1 VLNSSQEAVLAQ
13 LFYAYNASY
22 RHADDDVARA
32 WYGWVFKNLNDCKE
46 NPLEGRYS
54 LQLLYDWS
62 SYRLSTIVAIP
73 VILSLAIGTWYMM
86 GQGDV
91 VTAWTLALYIVTT
104 AAGEFSILKTACVLL
119 TARSAYCI
127 DGDYREFEGH
137 LGIVGY
143 HSRSIWAYFAL
154 ICTLEHW
161 IQQGATYLNDLRRQI
176 IIVVILNNR
185 EFPHI
190 TPLLLMRMSLGPSFP
205 GAVELF

>member
-1 VLNSSQEAVLAQ
+1 MLNSSQEAVLAQ

-104 AAGEFSILKTACVLL
+104 AAGEFPMRKTACVLL
-119 TARSAYCI
+119 TARSAYCT
-127 DGDYREFEGH
+127 DGDYWESQRR
-137 LGIVGY
+137 LGIVGIPFCE
-143 HSRSIWAYFAL
+143 HWAYFAL

-161 IQQGATYLNDLRRQI
+161 FLQQRSTYLNDLRQQ
-176 IIVVILNNR
+176 
-185 EFPHI
+185 
-190 TPLLLMRMSLGPSFP
+190 
-205 GAVELF
+205 

>member
-13 LFYAYNASY
+13 LFFAYKASY

-32 WYGWVFKNLNDCKE
+32 WHGWVSKNLNDSKE

-62 SYRLSTIVAIP
+62 SYRLSTVVAIP

-104 AAGEFSILKTACVLL
+104 AAGEFPNSKMTCSLL
-119 TARSAYCI
+119 IERSAYCI
-127 DGDYREFEGH
+127 DGDYWESEGH
-137 LGIVGY
+137 LGILEIPFCE
-143 HSRSIWAYFAL
+143 HMSILLHGFWGGIIWSIAYSEKGLASAL
-154 ICTLEHW
+154 S
-161 IQQGATYLNDLRRQI
+161 QG
-176 IIVVILNNR
+176 
-185 EFPHI
+185 
-190 TPLLLMRMSLGPSFP
+190 
-205 GAVELF
+205 